1 MSQELSKQYDPKAVE
16 ATWYQCWL
24 ERGYFHADVDPAR
37 PAFCITIPPPN
48 VTGELHMGHALQH
61 SIHDLII
68 RWKRMQGLN
77 TLCLPGTDHAS
88 ISTQM
93 KVVQQLRSE
102 GIDWRALGREKFLE
116 RCWQW
121 TEKYGGAIL
130 GQLKSLGC
138 SYDWRRTRFTLDD
151 GYYRA
156 VLTAF
161 VHFYERGWVYRGLRV
176 VNWCPTCQ
184 TTVSDLEV
192 EHKPVDSHLWHIRY
206 PAEDGGEGVVV
217 ATTRPETML
226 GDTAVAVNPADDRY
240 RSRVGT
246 RVRLPLME
254 RLIPIVADDFVDRE
268 FGTGAVKVTPA
279 HDPNDFEIG
288 QRHGLPSVV
297 VIDPERR
304 MTAEAGRFAGLEQTE
319 ARKQVVAALEEQGLL
334 VGTEPYQHQVGHHD
348 KCGTLLEPLAMEQ
361 WFVRMRELA
370 DLALKE
376 IHEGRV
382 TFTPE
387 RFRTAEVQWLEKIR
401 DWNISRQ
408 LWWGQ
413 RIPVWTCEGCG
424 EVIVQVEAPAACPKC
439 GAGALTQDPDV
450 FDTWFSSALWP
461 FATLGWPEE
470 TPELSYFYP
479 TDLMITGRDILFLWI
494 ARMMY
499 CSEEF
504 LGKEPFRRVL
514 VHPTVQ
520 NHEGKRMSKSLGT
533 GIDPLDLTAEYG
545 TDATRFGLVY
555 QCGGS
560 QDIRFQRDRLE
571 MCRNFCTKLWNV
583 SRFVLMNLGDQQA
596 SVPSRPPGD
605 LELADRFILS
615 RLEKAVAAVNGALDR
630 LAVDEAA
637 QRIYSFVW
645 DELCDVYVERAKPRL
660 ALGGTAATHVREMLL
675 YVLERSLRLAHPFM
689 PFITEEIW
697 QRLPHQGETIMKAD
711 YPKADDAWFDGD
723 AERLMS
729 QSVIEHAQ
737 VIRNVRATYE
747 MKGSEDLPFR
757 TTQDISDETAQSYL
771 EQDVRGRL
779 IRDSAEWTALSAESF
794 STSGTTASG
803 AVVDVL
809 IPRTD
814 TLRQYIERERGRLER
829 QIASVDKELARTT
842 RKLSDPNFRSRAL
855 RSVVEE
861 EERIHQELEHK
872 KAELKVR
879 LKDLPTL

>member
-1 MSQELSKQYDPKAVE
+1 MSQELPKSYDPKSVE
-16 ATWYQCWL
+16 SRWYQYWM

-37 PAFCITIPPPN
+37 PAYCITIPPPN

-88 ISTQM
+88 ISTQI

-121 TEKYGGAIL
+121 TEKFGGAIL
-130 GQLKSLGC
+130 SQLKSLGC

-151 GYYRA
+151 AYYRA

-192 EHKPVDSHLWHIRY
+192 EHKMVDSHLWQIRY

-226 GDTAVAVNPADDRY
+226 GDTGVAVNPADDRY
-240 RSRVGT
+240 RDRAGA
-246 RVRLPLME
+246 RVRLPLMD

-288 QRHGLPSVV
+288 QRHGLPSIV
-297 VIDPERR
+297 VIDKERR

-319 ARKQVVAALEEQGLL
+319 ARRQVVAALEEQGHL
-334 VGTEPYQHQVGHHD
+334 VGTEPYQHSVGHHD
-348 KCGTLLEPLAMEQ
+348 KCGTRLEPLALEQ

-370 DLALKE
+370 DLALKQ
-376 IHEGRV
+376 IREGRV
-382 TFTPE
+382 TFEPE
-387 RFRTAEVQWLEKIR
+387 RFTAAEVQWLEKIR
-401 DWNISRQ
+401 DWNVSRQ

-413 RIPVWTCEGCG
+413 RIPVWTCDACG
-424 EVIVQVEAPAACPKC
+424 AEIVQVDAPETCTKC
-439 GAGALTQDPDV
+439 GGGALTQDPDV

-470 TPELSYFYP
+470 TPELAYFYP

-504 LGKEPFRRVL
+504 MGQEPFRRVL
-514 VHPTVQ
+514 VHPTVM

-533 GIDPLDLTAEYG
+533 GIDPLELTAEYG

-571 MCRNFCTKLWNV
+571 MSRNFCNKIWNA
-583 SRFVLMNLGDQQA
+583 SRFVLMNLPPGSA
-596 SVPSRPPGD
+596 SVPPASVPASSD
-605 LELADRFILS
+605 LELADRWILS
-615 RLEKAVAAVNGALDR
+615 RLERAVAFVNEALER

-637 QRIYSFVW
+637 QRIYAFIW
-645 DELCDVYVERAKPRL
+645 DEFCDWYVELAKPRL
-660 ALGGTAATHVREMLL
+660 TGGDAEAAERVRGLL
-675 YVLERSLRLAHPFM
+675 TTVLERSLRLAHPFM
-689 PFITEEIW
+689 PFITEAIW
-697 QRLPHQGETIMKAD
+697 QSLPGAGESIMIAPYPAAEEGRLDEA
-711 YPKADDAWFDGD
+711 
-723 AERLMS
+723 AEREM
-729 QSVIEHAQ
+729 EQ
-737 VIRNVRATYE
+737 VMEVT
-747 MKGSEDLPFR
+747 
-757 TTQDISDETAQSYL
+757 
-771 EQDVRGRL
+771 
-779 IRDSAEWTALSAESF
+779 
-794 STSGTTASG
+794 
-803 AVVDVL
+803 
-809 IPRTD
+809 
-814 TLRQYIERERGRLER
+814 
-829 QIASVDKELARTT
+829 
-842 RKLSDPNFRSRAL
+842 RAL
-855 RSVVEE
+855 RSLRAELGVPPSQPVEAAVIGTENGFAVGYVESLARATVRRERPEGKALAALAGGLEVLLPVAGLMDLERERARLQSELAAVEKDLTRVNGKLGTPSFVERAPAEVVEK
-861 EERIHQELEHK
+861 ERRILAELNEK
-872 KAELKVR
+872 KAKLAER
-879 LKDLPTL
+879 LALVAS